1 MREGEVEERRRSGL
15 MTVIIYN
22 NISCWHTNS
31 MRKDAIFWF
40 VMLCAQND
48 ACSSCLLRT
57 QSYIVCESSIEVE
70 SAELIIEVYKEVDR
84 VVTIHDAGNTVLGR
98 RLYMANAGDSTSYIC
113 IYKPPVT
120 VQWGID

>member
-1 MREGEVEERRRSGL
+1 MREGEVEERRRKGL

-57 QSYIVCESSIEVE
+57 QSYIICASGIEVIKRWRE
-70 SAELIIEVYKEVDR
+70 KVHNNHQIYDDIATTMR
-84 VVTIHDAGNTVLGR
+84 RRRGGR
-98 RLYMANAGDSTSYIC
+98 KNMMMMVG
-113 IYKPPVT
+113 
-120 VQWGID
+120 

>member
-1 MREGEVEERRRSGL
+1 

-40 VMLCAQND
+40 VMLCTQND

-57 QSYIVCESSIEVE
+57 QSYECVRESERE
-70 SAELIIEVYKEVDR
+70 SNG
-84 VVTIHDAGNTVLGR
+84 AGNATINHSIARASDGER
-98 RLYMANAGDSTSYIC
+98 E
-113 IYKPPVT
+113 
-120 VQWGID
+120 